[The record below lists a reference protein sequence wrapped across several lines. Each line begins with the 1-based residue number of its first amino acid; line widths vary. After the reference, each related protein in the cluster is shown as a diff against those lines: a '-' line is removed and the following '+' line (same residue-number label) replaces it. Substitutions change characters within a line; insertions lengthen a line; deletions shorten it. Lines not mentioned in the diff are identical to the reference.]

1 MDMELISIIKQAST
15 NYTIDYISY
24 EQKQELA
31 KMYMEHCGKVLD
43 MLCPRCIITAC
54 IDISKCVNF
63 DDYGK
68 ENRRKG
74 TKRSR

>member
-31 KMYMEHCGKVLD
+31 KMYMEHCGKSLD

-54 IDISKCVNF
+54 IEISKCVNL

-68 ENRRKG
+68 GKRRKA